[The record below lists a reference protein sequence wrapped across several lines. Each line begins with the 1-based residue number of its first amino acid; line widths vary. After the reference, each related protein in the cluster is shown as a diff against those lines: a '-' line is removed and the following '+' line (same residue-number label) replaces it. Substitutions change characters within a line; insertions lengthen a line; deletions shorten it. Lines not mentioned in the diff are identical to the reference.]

1 MTILCLRPIVDG
13 ARGSNYVV
21 KLSNVRLCVQVD
33 AFSDRLA
40 VDFCFSFYVAR
51 GSVGSTI

>member
-1 MTILCLRPIVDG
+1 MTILCLRPTVDG

-51 GSVGSTI
+51 GMETV